1 MTEKKVFNGILLAAV
16 LVLIGGCILQKTVG
30 GASQICEKQLF
41 AMDTYMTFQA
51 EGKQAEAAVDAAIE
65 EVKRLDALLSTG
77 SVTSEISRIN
87 ADGGG
92 TVSEDTRELLERSLK
107 FYEATDG
114 LFDITV
120 YPLMELWGFPE
131 KDYRVPTKEQKNKV
145 LETVGAEKLQFDG
158 ENLILGEGQKID
170 FGGIAKGYA
179 SDRVMEIFQEYE
191 ITNAMISLGGNIK
204 TMGVNGSGDRWNIGV
219 RNPEKDEG
227 SVLGILKVS
236 EVAVVTSGGYE
247 RYFVEDGKTYIHILN
262 PKTGSPAEED
272 LLSVTIVSK
281 DGTLADA
288 MSTSIYLMGVEKGS
302 EYWRSQ
308 GEAFEMI
315 LVNDQGHIYVTEGIE
330 DSFECSEKY
339 TVITKK

>member
-16 LVLIGGCILQKTVG
+16 LILIGGCIFQKAVG
-30 GASQICEKQLF
+30 GESQICEKQLF

-77 SVTSEISRIN
+77 SVSSEVSRIN
-87 ADGGG
+87 TAGGG
-92 TVSEDTRELLERSLK
+92 KVSEDTGKLLERSLE
-107 FYEATDG
+107 FYEATEG

-131 KDYRVPTKEQKNKV
+131 KEYRVPTETQKTKV
-145 LETVGAEKLQFDG
+145 LETIGAENLQFDG
-158 ENLILGEGQKID
+158 KTLILGEGQKID

-204 TMGVNGSGDRWNIGV
+204 TMGVNNSNDLWHIGI
-219 RNPEKDEG
+219 RNPEKDEE
-227 SVLGILKVS
+227 SVLGVLKVS
-236 EVAVVTSGGYE
+236 GMAVVTSGGYE

-262 PKTGSPAEED
+262 PKTGSPADED
-272 LLSVTIVSK
+272 LLSVTIVSE

-302 EYWRSQ
+302 EYWRRQ
-308 GEAFEMI
+308 GEAFEMV
-315 LVNDQGHIYVTEGIE
+315 LVNDQGHIYVTEGIK

-339 TVITKK
+339 TVITRE